1 MPFVVPEPP
10 PITAMTEQQ
19 AQFRVGLFVIAAG
32 ISTVALAFRFGEL
45 DFLWEKHYEVAVF
58 FDNAPGVA
66 PGIPIRK
73 TGVRIGQ
80 VKELFFD
87 DERGGVTVIAEINQ
101 KFILRKDS
109 QPRLVRGLLGDASLD
124 FTPGTAKEIIK
135 PGTKIA
141 GVSAADPMEIVG
153 RMEARVSQTL
163 TAFAETSQEWQ
174 KVAKNVNGLVET
186 NRGHLDQV
194 VARAAE
200 SLHQFTLTMQSAQKV
215 LGDPQNE
222 KNLRETLA
230 ALPRM
235 VEDTRLTIAA
245 VRTAVAK
252 VDDNLGN
259 LSKATAPL
267 ASKSASVVNRLDN
280 SLAHL
285 ELMMA
290 ELNAFSREITRKEG
304 SLSLLASDPSL
315 YRNLNA
321 SAAALEQLL
330 KNLDPAVRDLK
341 VFSDKV
347 ARHPEII
354 GVGGALRGSS
364 GLK

>member
-1 MPFVVPEPP
+1 
-10 PITAMTEQQ
+10 
-19 AQFRVGLFVIAAG
+19 
-32 ISTVALAFRFGEL
+32 
-45 DFLWEKHYEVAVF
+45 
-58 FDNAPGVA
+58 
-66 PGIPIRK
+66 
-73 TGVRIGQ
+73 
-80 VKELFFD
+80 
-87 DERGGVTVIAEINQ
+87 
-101 KFILRKDS
+101 
-109 QPRLVRGLLGDASLD
+109 LLGDASLD

-267 ASKSASVVNRLDN
+267 ATKSASVVNRLDN